1 MNLITDAPGAAE
13 LGQGSSG
20 REHFTAFLVDE
31 GSERVVRQCLHDLV
45 VPFTSVHRG
54 NIAKA
59 IEYLSTNRSPQV
71 LLIDLTGTE
80 LPATEIHRLS
90 EVCEPHTMVI
100 AIGERNDVGLY
111 RDLVQA
117 GVVDYLVK
125 PMTRT
130 LLHNVLQPMFHGAD
144 EPAGP
149 LQQKVGKVVAVL
161 GARGGVGTTTVATNL
176 AWYLS
181 HRRSSRVALVDL
193 DLVHGD
199 AGLLLDVKPAG
210 GIREVLENPQRI
222 DNLFLDRVMT
232 RFGDRLF
239 VLAAE
244 ERVDQRVNIAP
255 KALDTLLPMLRQQ
268 FHYVIL
274 DLPRTE
280 IELREAAM
288 DQAHMRILVADQT
301 IRSIRDTHRF
311 RPMLDAPK
319 SGQRNLLVVN
329 RVGEQGSGA
338 IEFAALGKAAGLSVD
353 ARIPYHP
360 RSVLAA
366 ANAGKV
372 AATESGPFASAI
384 EALAGE
390 ITGSSVHKSW
400 WRLGR

>member
-1 MNLITDAPGAAE
+1 MNAITDSIDAPE
-13 LGQGSSG
+13 LAQGTAG

-54 NIAKA
+54 GISKA
-59 IEYLSTNRSPQV
+59 IEHLATNRSPQV
-71 LLIDLTGTE
+71 LLVDLTGVE

-90 EVCEPHTMVI
+90 EVCEPHTMVV

-130 LLHNVLQPMFHGAD
+130 LLHNVLQPMFQGPA
-144 EPAGP
+144 EPTGP

-161 GARGGVGTTTVATNL
+161 GARGGVGATTVATNL

-199 AGLLLDVKPAG
+199 AALLLDIKPAG
-210 GIREVLENPQRI
+210 GVREVLENPQRI
-222 DNLFLDRVMT
+222 DHLFLDRVMT
-232 RFGDRLF
+232 QYGDRLF

-255 KALDTLLPMLRQQ
+255 KALDTLLPLLRQQ

-280 IELREAAM
+280 VELRQAAM
-288 DQAHMRILVADQT
+288 EQAHMRLLVTDQT

-311 RPMLDAPK
+311 RSLFDAPK

-329 RVGEQGSGA
+329 RVGEQSSGA
-338 IEFAALGKAAGLSVD
+338 IELPAVGKAAGMSID
-353 ARIPYHP
+353 AKVPYHP
-360 RSVLAA
+360 KTVLAA
-366 ANAGKV
+366 ANAGKI
-372 AATESGPFASAI
+372 AALESGPFSGAI
-384 EALAGE
+384 EALASE
-390 ITGSSVHKSW
+390 ITGSSVTKPW
-400 WRLGR
+400 WRFGR

>member
-1 MNLITDAPGAAE
+1 MSLIAETAPSELGPGA
-13 LGQGSSG
+13 SG

-54 NIAKA
+54 GISKA
-59 IEYLSTNRSPQV
+59 IEHLATARSPQV
-71 LLIDLTGTE
+71 LLVDLTGVE

-90 EVCEPHTMVI
+90 EVCEPHTMVV

-117 GVVDYLVK
+117 GVIDYLVK

-130 LLHNVLQPMFHGAD
+130 LLHNVLQPMFQ
-144 EPAGP
+144 GP
-149 LQQKVGKVVAVL
+149 TEAPSALQQKVGKVVAVL
-161 GARGGVGTTTVATNL
+161 GTRGGVGTTTIATNL

-199 AGLLLDVKPAG
+199 GALLLDIKPAG
-210 GIREVLENPQRI
+210 GVREVLENPQRI
-222 DNLFLDRVMT
+222 DHLFLDRVMT

-244 ERVDQRVNIAP
+244 ERMDQRVIIAP
-255 KALDTLLPMLRQQ
+255 KALDTLLPLLRQQ

-280 IELREAAM
+280 IELRTAALE
-288 DQAHMRILVADQT
+288 QAHLRVLVTDQT

-311 RPMLDAPK
+311 RPLFEAPK

-338 IEFAALGKAAGLSVD
+338 IEIPAIGKAAGMSVD
-353 ARIPYHP
+353 GRVPYHP

-366 ANAGKV
+366 ANAGKI
-372 AATESGPFASAI
+372 AALESGPFASAI

-390 ITGSSVHKSW
+390 ITGSAVHKPW
-400 WRLGR
+400 WRFGR

>member
-1 MNLITDAPGAAE
+1 MSLLIDSTATAE
-13 LGQGSSG
+13 LAQGSSG

-31 GSERVVRQCLHDLV
+31 GSERVVRQCIHDLV

-54 NIAKA
+54 GISKA
-59 IEYLSTNRSPQV
+59 IEYLATNRSPQV
-71 LLIDLTGTE
+71 LLVDLTGAE

-90 EVCEPHTMVI
+90 EVCEPHTMVV
-100 AIGERNDVGLY
+100 AIGERNDVGVY

-117 GVVDYLVK
+117 GVIDYLVK

-130 LLHNVLQPMFHGAD
+130 LLHNVLQPMFQGAE
-144 EPAGP
+144 EP
-149 LQQKVGKVVAVL
+149 QTNFSQKVGKVVAVL
-161 GARGGVGTTTVATNL
+161 GARGGVGATTIATNL

-199 AGLLLDVKPAG
+199 GALLLDIKPVAG
-210 GIREVLENPQRI
+210 VREVLENPQRI
-222 DNLFLDRVMT
+222 DPLFLDRVMT

-255 KALDTLLPMLRQQ
+255 KALDTLLPLLRQQ
-268 FHYVIL
+268 FHYVVL

-280 IELREAAM
+280 VELRQAAM
-288 DQAHMRILVADQT
+288 EQAHMRLLVTDQT

-311 RPMLDAPK
+311 RPMLDNPK
-319 SGQRNLLVVN
+319 SGQRNLLIVN
-329 RVGEQGSGA
+329 RVGEQSAGA
-338 IEFAALGKAAGLSVD
+338 IDLNAIGKAAGVSVD
-353 ARIPYHP
+353 AKVPYHP
-360 RSVLAA
+360 KSVLAA
-366 ANAGKV
+366 ANSGKV
-372 AATESGPFASAI
+372 AALDSGPFGSAI

-390 ITGSSVHKSW
+390 ITGSSTSKPW
-400 WRLGR
+400 WRFGR

>member
-1 MNLITDAPGAAE
+1 MSLIAE
-13 LGQGSSG
+13 TTSPEVGQGASG

-54 NIAKA
+54 GISKA
-59 IEYLSTNRSPQV
+59 IEHLATARSPQV
-71 LLIDLTGTE
+71 LLVDLTGVE

-90 EVCEPHTMVI
+90 EVCEPHTMVV

-117 GVVDYLVK
+117 GVIDYLVK

-130 LLHNVLQPMFHGAD
+130 LLHNVLQPMFQ
-144 EPAGP
+144 GP
-149 LQQKVGKVVAVL
+149 TEAPSALQQKVGKVVAVL
-161 GARGGVGTTTVATNL
+161 GARGGVGTTTIATNL

-199 AGLLLDVKPAG
+199 GALLLDIKPAG
-210 GIREVLENPQRI
+210 GVREVLENPQRI
-222 DNLFLDRVMT
+222 DHLFLDRVMT

-244 ERVDQRVNIAP
+244 ERMDQRVIIAP
-255 KALDTLLPMLRQQ
+255 KALDTLLPLLRQQ

-280 IELREAAM
+280 IELRATAM
-288 DQAHMRILVADQT
+288 EQAHMRILVTDQT

-311 RPMLDAPK
+311 RPLFESPK
-319 SGQRNLLVVN
+319 AGQRNLLVVN

-338 IEFAALGKAAGLSVD
+338 IEIPAIGKAAGMSVD
-353 ARIPYHP
+353 GRVPYHP

-366 ANAGKV
+366 ANAGKI
-372 AATESGPFASAI
+372 AALEAGPFASAI

-390 ITGSSVHKSW
+390 ITGSAVHKPW
-400 WRLGR
+400 WRFGR

>member
-1 MNLITDAPGAAE
+1 MNVMTDPSSATE
-13 LGQGSSG
+13 LGQGSPG

-54 NIAKA
+54 GISKA
-59 IEYLSTNRSPQV
+59 IEHLSTNRSPQV
-71 LLIDLTGTE
+71 LLVDLTGTE

-90 EVCEPHTMVI
+90 EVCEPHTMVV

-117 GVVDYLVK
+117 GVIDYLVK

-130 LLHNVLQPMFHGAD
+130 LLHNVLQPMFQGPA
-144 EPAGP
+144 EPTST

-161 GARGGVGTTTVATNL
+161 GARGGVGATTIATNL

-193 DLVHGD
+193 DLVLGD
-199 AGLLLDVKPAG
+199 AALLLDIKPAG
-210 GIREVLENPQRI
+210 GVREVLENPQRI
-222 DNLFLDRVMT
+222 DHLFLDRVMT
-232 RFGDRLF
+232 RYGDRLF
-239 VLAAE
+239 LLAAE
-244 ERVDQRVNIAP
+244 ERVEQRVNIAP
-255 KALDTLLPMLRQQ
+255 KALDTLLPLLRQQ

-280 IELREAAM
+280 VELRQAAM
-288 DQAHMRILVADQT
+288 EQAHMRMLVTDQT

-311 RPMLDAPK
+311 RPLLDAPK

-329 RVGEQGSGA
+329 RVGEQPSGA
-338 IEFAALGKAAGLSVD
+338 IELQAISQAAGLSID
-353 ARIPYHP
+353 GRIPYHP

-372 AATESGPFASAI
+372 AALESSPFASAI

-390 ITGSSVHKSW
+390 ITGSSVHKPW
-400 WRLGR
+400 WRFGR

>member
-1 MNLITDAPGAAE
+1 MTAMTDTAGAAE
-13 LGQGSSG
+13 LVQGSSG

-54 NIAKA
+54 GISKA

-71 LLIDLTGTE
+71 LLVDLTGTE

-90 EVCEPHTMVI
+90 EVCEPHTMVV

-117 GVVDYLVK
+117 GVIDYLVK

-130 LLHNVLQPMFHGAD
+130 LLHNVLQPMFQGPS
-144 EPAGP
+144 EPTGT

-161 GARGGVGTTTVATNL
+161 GARGGVGTTTIATNL

-199 AGLLLDVKPAG
+199 GALLLDIKPAG
-210 GIREVLENPQRI
+210 GVREVLENPQRI
-222 DNLFLDRVMT
+222 DHLFLDRVMT

-255 KALDTLLPMLRQQ
+255 KALDTLLPLLRQQ
-268 FHYVIL
+268 FHYVVL

-280 IELREAAM
+280 VELRQAAM
-288 DQAHMRILVADQT
+288 EQAHMRLLVTDQT

-311 RPMLDAPK
+311 RPLFDSPK

-329 RVGEQGSGA
+329 RVGEQTSGA
-338 IEFAALGKAAGLSVD
+338 IDLQAIGKAAGLSVD
-353 ARIPYHP
+353 ARVPYHP

-372 AATESGPFASAI
+372 AALDSGPFGSAI

-390 ITGSSVHKSW
+390 ITGSSTHKPW
-400 WRLGR
+400 WRFGR